1 MRNGANIV
9 VRVALL
15 GIVMMASGC
24 ALGVDQALIDN
35 NEHLAAALD
44 NARDNGNRG
53 NGNIPGAG
61 GQNGNGGGDVA
72 NNDGGNN
79 GGNTGGATGG
89 GEGPTT
95 ADGPNGNGNGGKH
108 ANSGRGNGSEED
120 ENGEDVDPGR
130 SGGKNKGGD

>member
-1 MRNGANIV
+1 MKNGANIV
-9 VRVALL
+9 VRMALL

-44 NARDNGNRG
+44 NARDNGSHG

-72 NNDGGNN
+72 NNDGA
-79 GGNTGGATGG
+79 GGGAGPTATGG
-89 GEGPTT
+89 
-95 ADGPNGNGNGGKH
+95 PNENGNGGKH
-108 ANSGRGNGSEED
+108 ANAGRGNGSELD
-120 ENGEDVDPGR
+120 ENGEDMDPGR
-130 SGGKNKGGD
+130 SDGKNKGGD